1 MPRFSDRA
9 LARVRRNVE
18 AMLTDTCSIER
29 ETYSKGTMG
38 EPLHTFEVVAEDVP
52 CRVLQA
58 GQGYGSNYAEVGG
71 QEALRELTRVV
82 LRRDAEFVVN
92 DRIVMADG
100 RTYLVIDAEDALT
113 DSAFVDAVCTRVR
126 V

>member
-58 GQGYGSNYAEVGG
+58 GRGYGSNYMEVGG

>member
-52 CRVLQA
+52 CRVLQS
-58 GQGYGSNYAEVGG
+58 GRGYGSNTTEVGG
-71 QEALRELTRVV
+71 QDALKELTRVV
-82 LRRDAEFVVN
+82 LQRDAEFVVN